1 MELGESTTGNQYETV
16 HCDRHGDR
24 RKAYVCDHLLHGAR
38 QGFFT
43 ASDEKETNPHPDAW
57 CSKCQQIRLDHGG
70 EWNETSEALIKVRL
84 VCGDCYEEIKER
96 NVLGTEGI
104 KSVQ

>member
-1 MELGESTTGNQYETV
+1 MDLNEATRQYETV

-24 RKAYVCDHLLHGAR
+24 RKAYVCDHLLHSDG

-43 ASDEKETNPHPDAW
+43 TAPDEDLTNAHPDAW
-57 CSKCQQIRLDHGG
+57 CSKCEQIWLDHGG
-70 EWNETSEALIKVRL
+70 EWNETSEALIQVRL

-96 NVLGTEGI
+96 HLLGTENP
-104 KSVQ
+104 KVVLH